1 MGDGKVS
8 DSVMEK
14 RSEDK
19 IYGRLGGVL
28 AFVLPV
34 LVMFAVFIIDGI
46 YPFGDRC
53 FLSTDLYHQYLAFF
67 SELMRS
73 VKGGAGISYTWNVGV
88 GSNFLALYVYY
99 LASPFH
105 WLGLLVPSSHYIEFL
120 TYLVVG
126 KIGLCGLSAYHYFS
140 RRSCACM
147 RGWCAAL
154 FFSLGY
160 ALSGFM
166 AAYNWNIMWL
176 DCVILFPLVIMGLER
191 LVEEGKSA
199 LYCLTL
205 ALSIF
210 TNYYISIMICIF
222 LVLYFVYLFLTG
234 CGRGMRKNLAAVRDF
249 AVYSLL
255 AGGMAAVLLIPEVCA
270 ILATD
275 FGSVEFPDKVESYF
289 SVLEMLMRHCVAV
302 SVEKG
307 LDHWP
312 NIYCGAAVFL
322 CVPLFA
328 LNEKIP
334 ARRRFGMLAL
344 SGVMLLSFSTSVLDF
359 IWHGLNYPDSLP
371 ARQSF
376 IYIFLMLCMCLDG
389 VNYLDFNVKEQKH
402 RIIKVYLGVAAAM
415 LFVEQFAEHEDIYDG
430 VEWLTLLFVTI
441 YAAVLYQMYLRG
453 KAWQKQ
459 LFAWIAVAVMVCET
473 SINTGVTS
481 VANVSRSGYLENLED
496 YSELA
501 TLIMEQDKD
510 FYRFDKFKRKTKNDG
525 TLLGYP
531 TASVFSSTMNS
542 AVMDLY
548 ERLGMRHSKV
558 YYDYDGSTAFTSAL
572 LNVKYVFGENPQFA
586 NDIFTP
592 EESLGTVSVYRA
604 KTLPFGYVAPE
615 GYDLPEGYKN
625 SGLRLQNQMVYD
637 LGIQGTLFE
646 KCTVRSDGG
655 DNVRFTAE
663 KDGIYYAILTASG
676 TKKVKLLGTTPDE
689 LEWNDTK
696 KGSVLYLGNVSAGGK
711 VTITN
716 NDSDDDT
723 KKVSADVYRLDEEVL
738 REALDVLS
746 AQHLED
752 VKYDSTH
759 LSGRLSL
766 REEGRLILSVPC
778 EKGWEV
784 VLNGEPVE
792 PEVFGG
798 TFMAFD
804 LQPGEYE
811 LSMHYVPYGKY
822 AGIIVSVV
830 SVIIFAVICL
840 VRRKREH

>member
-1 MGDGKVS
+1 
-8 DSVMEK
+8 
-14 RSEDK
+14 
-19 IYGRLGGVL
+19 
-28 AFVLPV
+28 
-34 LVMFAVFIIDGI
+34 
-46 YPFGDRC
+46 
-53 FLSTDLYHQYLAFF
+53 
-67 SELMRS
+67 
-73 VKGGAGISYTWNVGV
+73 
-88 GSNFLALYVYY
+88 
-99 LASPFH
+99 
-105 WLGLLVPSSHYIEFL
+105 
-120 TYLVVG
+120 
-126 KIGLCGLSAYHYFS
+126 
-140 RRSCACM
+140 
-147 RGWCAAL
+147 
-154 FFSLGY
+154 
-160 ALSGFM
+160 
-166 AAYNWNIMWL
+166 
-176 DCVILFPLVIMGLER
+176 
-191 LVEEGKSA
+191 
-199 LYCLTL
+199 
-205 ALSIF
+205 
-210 TNYYISIMICIF
+210 
-222 LVLYFVYLFLTG
+222 
-234 CGRGMRKNLAAVRDF
+234 
-249 AVYSLL
+249 
-255 AGGMAAVLLIPEVCA
+255 
-270 ILATD
+270 
-275 FGSVEFPDKVESYF
+275 
-289 SVLEMLMRHCVAV
+289 
-302 SVEKG
+302 
-307 LDHWP
+307 
-312 NIYCGAAVFL
+312 
-322 CVPLFA
+322 
-328 LNEKIP
+328 
-334 ARRRFGMLAL
+334 
-344 SGVMLLSFSTSVLDF
+344 
-359 IWHGLNYPDSLP
+359 
-371 ARQSF
+371 
-376 IYIFLMLCMCLDG
+376 
-389 VNYLDFNVKEQKH
+389 
-402 RIIKVYLGVAAAM
+402 
-415 LFVEQFAEHEDIYDG
+415 
-430 VEWLTLLFVTI
+430 
-441 YAAVLYQMYLRG
+441 
-453 KAWQKQ
+453 
-459 LFAWIAVAVMVCET
+459 
-473 SINTGVTS
+473 
-481 VANVSRSGYLENLED
+481 
-496 YSELA
+496 
-501 TLIMEQDKD
+501 
-510 FYRFDKFKRKTKNDG
+510 
-525 TLLGYP
+525 
-531 TASVFSSTMNS
+531 MNS